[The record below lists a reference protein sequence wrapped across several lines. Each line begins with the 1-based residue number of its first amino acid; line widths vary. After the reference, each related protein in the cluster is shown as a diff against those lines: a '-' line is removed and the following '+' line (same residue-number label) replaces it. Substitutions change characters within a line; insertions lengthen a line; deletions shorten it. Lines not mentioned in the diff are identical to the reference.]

1 MLRKHI
7 SNIELKTLITNWNVD
22 TNNDREPSKF
32 WKHWKENQWNGK
44 SLMNRNDKE
53 VGAWEQYSPTK
64 SKKFIGTHHKLRLCF
79 EYGLQLTPTL
89 LECFKIMH

>member
-1 MLRKHI
+1 MIENHPKFE
-7 SNIELKTLITNWNVD
+7 NIE
-22 TNNDREPSKF
+22 
-32 WKHWKENQWNGK
+32 WKINEMAK

-53 VGAWEQYSPTK
+53 EVGAWEQYSPKK